1 MRRIVAALLFL
12 ALALQCAFNP
22 AYADT
27 RPAPEDRGASGLALA
42 LRRLQTVAS
51 ALHTARILTT
61 RALNCSLISL
71 AEGRARGLPVAQSWR
86 GRSER
91 HRARVVGRAGR
102 YPHRRTIGSAK
113 AGRRGAVFHPRF

>member
-1 MRRIVAALLFL
+1 MRRIVAALLVL

-61 RALNCSLISL
+61 K
-71 AEGRARGLPVAQSWR
+71 
-86 GRSER
+86 
-91 HRARVVGRAGR
+91 H
-102 YPHRRTIGSAK
+102 
-113 AGRRGAVFHPRF
+113 